1 MVTQFPTSDN
11 TTTGTPKEIRHLY
24 IQDGKVVQNAAFSV
38 AGITPTNAISGS
50 FCSSQEEVFN
60 STNAFPQ
67 QGGMVLVFSIWG
79 GSGSGMLW
87 LGGTYPTTS
96 SASEPCV
103 ARGPCSTIYGNPAD
117 LMVEYPDAAV
127 TFSNIKTN
135 DIGSTF
141 AATNQTTTLKYRDLN
156 RMARQ

>member
-1 MVTQFPTSDN
+1 M
-11 TTTGTPKEIRHLY
+11 
-24 IQDGKVVQNAAFSV
+24 VQNAAFSV
-38 AGITPTNAISGS
+38 AGITPTNAISGG
-50 FCSSQEEVFN
+50 FCSSQEVFN

-96 SASEPCV
+96 SASEPGV
-103 ARGPCSTIYGNPAD
+103 ARGPCSTIFGNPAD
-117 LMVEYPDAAV
+117 LMVEYPDVAV

-141 AATNQTTTLKYRDLN
+141 AATNQTMTLKYRDLN
-156 RMARQ
+156 RMARH

>member
-1 MVTQFPTSDN
+1 
-11 TTTGTPKEIRHLY
+11 
-24 IQDGKVVQNAAFSV
+24 
-38 AGITPTNAISGS
+38 
-50 FCSSQEEVFN
+50 
-60 STNAFPQ
+60 
-67 QGGMVLVFSIWG
+67 
-79 GSGSGMLW
+79 MLW

-96 SASEPCV
+96 SASEPSV
-103 ARGPCSTIYGNPAD
+103 ARGPCSTTSSNPAD

-141 AATNQTTTLKYRDLN
+141 AATNQTMTLKYRDLD